1 MKLKKPISA
10 KVNDINGLVVNI
22 SKTKNSMEIVK
33 KIAKWVLKKEL
44 EELEGKNFKLM
55 NDNSRLS
62 KMLYGKR
69 KVILSPLLLKTII
82 EMLPD
87 PNRVGMG
94 YLTSDDLKLRTINV
108 KESFDGQ
115 EYVHTLKFVKTI
127 GAENESD
134 IKGLVV
140 NISNYDMNVFIPLRR
155 ENVSYEV
162 FGVQIKIDTYFWDFY
177 MAGIRMLSKEAW
189 ELSASFI
196 RAQTNVMKEFR
207 ESGLL

>member
-1 MKLKKPISA
+1 
-10 KVNDINGLVVNI
+10 
-22 SKTKNSMEIVK
+22 MEIVK
-33 KIAKWVLKKEL
+33 KIARWVLKKEL
-44 EELEGKNFKLM
+44 EELEGKNFNLM
-55 NDNSRLS
+55 NNNSRLS
-62 KMLYGKR
+62 KMLYGER

-94 YLTSDDLKLRTINV
+94 YLTSDDLIFRVKFV
-108 KESFDGQ
+108 KEMLNGQ
-115 EYVHTLKFVKTI
+115 EYIHTLKFVKTI

-134 IKGLVV
+134 INGLVV

-162 FGVQIKIDTYFWDFY
+162 FGVQTAIDTYFWDFY
-177 MAGIRMLSKEAW
+177 MAGVRMLSKEAW
-189 ELSASFI
+189 ELSTSFI